1 MSYDYDIAY
10 KLLQKDPVM
19 KQIIKVTGRLI
30 PERRQRDIYGSLL
43 RSVTGQQLSVKAAA
57 TIHNRF
63 LDLFPERN
71 PEPSKVLKLSIEK
84 LRSVGL
90 SGQKSSYVISVAE
103 HALRGELEFKNIVKL
118 DDDQL
123 IKHYLLESIENFKIG
138 NKITPKKKQPLILPE
153 ELYQL
158 LLHQPDLKDCF
169 ELFNLTKKREFCE
182 YIESAKRIETK
193 IARLQKI
200 TPMILQG
207 IGLNDRYR
215 NSKND

>member
-19 KQIIKVTGRLI
+19 KQIIKVTGRLN

-43 RSVTGQQLSVKAAA
+43 RSVTGQQLSVKAAT

-103 HALRGELEFKNIVKL
+103 HAIRGELEFKNIIKL

-123 IKHYLLESIENFKIG
+123 IK
-138 NKITPKKKQPLILPE
+138 
-153 ELYQL
+153 QL
-158 LLHQPDLKDCF
+158 TAIK
-169 ELFNLTKKREFCE
+169 
-182 YIESAKRIETK
+182 
-193 IARLQKI
+193 
-200 TPMILQG
+200 G
-207 IGLNDRYR
+207 IGVWSAQMVMMFALQRPDVFPVGDLGIQISMKSQYNIKAEGKALHKKMEQIAEAWQPYRTLASRHLWADRDGG
-215 NSKND
+215 K

>member
-10 KLLQKDPVM
+10 KLVQKDPVM
-19 KQIIKVTGRLI
+19 KQIIKVTGRLS
-30 PERRQRDIYGSLL
+30 PERRQRDIYRSLL

-90 SGQKSSYVISVAE
+90 SGQKSSYVTSVAE

-123 IKHYLLESIENFKIG
+123 IK
-138 NKITPKKKQPLILPE
+138 
-153 ELYQL
+153 QL
-158 LLHQPDLKDCF
+158 TAIK
-169 ELFNLTKKREFCE
+169 
-182 YIESAKRIETK
+182 
-193 IARLQKI
+193 
-200 TPMILQG
+200 G
-207 IGLNDRYR
+207 IGVWSAQMVMMFALQRPDVFPVGDLGIQISMKSQYGIKAEGKALHNKMHQIAEAWRPYR
-215 NSKND
+215 TLASRHLWAVRDGGI

>member
-123 IKHYLLESIENFKIG
+123 IK
-138 NKITPKKKQPLILPE
+138 
-153 ELYQL
+153 QL
-158 LLHQPDLKDCF
+158 TAIK
-169 ELFNLTKKREFCE
+169 
-182 YIESAKRIETK
+182 
-193 IARLQKI
+193 
-200 TPMILQG
+200 G
-207 IGLNDRYR
+207 IGVWSAQMVMMFALQRPDVFPVGDLGIQISMKSQYGIKAEGKALHNKMHQIAEAWRPYR
-215 NSKND
+215 TLACRHLWAAKDGGI

>member
-19 KQIIKVTGRLI
+19 KQIIKVTGRLS
-30 PERRQRDIYGSLL
+30 PERRQRDIYRSLM

-90 SGQKSSYVISVAE
+90 SGQKSSYVTSVAE

-123 IKHYLLESIENFKIG
+123 IK
-138 NKITPKKKQPLILPE
+138 
-153 ELYQL
+153 QL
-158 LLHQPDLKDCF
+158 TAIK
-169 ELFNLTKKREFCE
+169 
-182 YIESAKRIETK
+182 
-193 IARLQKI
+193 
-200 TPMILQG
+200 G
-207 IGLNDRYR
+207 IGVWSAQMVMMFALQRPDVFPVGDLGIQISMKSQYGIKAEGKALHNKMHQIAEAWQPYR
-215 NSKND
+215 TLASRHLWAVRDGGI

>member
-10 KLLQKDPVM
+10 KLVQKDPVM
-19 KQIIKVTGRLI
+19 KQIIKVTGRLS
-30 PERRQRDIYGSLL
+30 PERRQRDIYRSLL

-90 SGQKSSYVISVAE
+90 SGQKSSYVTSVAE

-123 IKHYLLESIENFKIG
+123 IK
-138 NKITPKKKQPLILPE
+138 
-153 ELYQL
+153 QL
-158 LLHQPDLKDCF
+158 TAIK
-169 ELFNLTKKREFCE
+169 
-182 YIESAKRIETK
+182 
-193 IARLQKI
+193 
-200 TPMILQG
+200 G
-207 IGLNDRYR
+207 IGVWSAQMVMMFALQRPDVFPVGDLGIQISIKSQYGIKAEGKALHNKMHQIAEAWQPYR
-215 NSKND
+215 TLASRHLWAVRDGGI

>member
-10 KLLQKDPVM
+10 KLVQKDPVM
-19 KQIIKVTGRLI
+19 KQIIKVTGRLS
-30 PERRQRDIYGSLL
+30 PERRQRDIYRSLM

-90 SGQKSSYVISVAE
+90 SGQKSSYVTSVAE

-123 IKHYLLESIENFKIG
+123 IK
-138 NKITPKKKQPLILPE
+138 
-153 ELYQL
+153 QL
-158 LLHQPDLKDCF
+158 TAIK
-169 ELFNLTKKREFCE
+169 
-182 YIESAKRIETK
+182 
-193 IARLQKI
+193 
-200 TPMILQG
+200 G
-207 IGLNDRYR
+207 IGVWSAQMVMMFALQRPDVFPVGDLGIQISIKSQYGIKAEGKALHNKMHQIAEAWQPYR
-215 NSKND
+215 TLASRHLWAVRDGGI

>member
-19 KQIIKVTGRLI
+19 KQIIKVTGRLS
-30 PERRQRDIYGSLL
+30 PERRQRDIYGSLM

-90 SGQKSSYVISVAE
+90 SGQKSSYVTSVAE

-123 IKHYLLESIENFKIG
+123 IK
-138 NKITPKKKQPLILPE
+138 
-153 ELYQL
+153 QL
-158 LLHQPDLKDCF
+158 TAIK
-169 ELFNLTKKREFCE
+169 
-182 YIESAKRIETK
+182 
-193 IARLQKI
+193 
-200 TPMILQG
+200 G
-207 IGLNDRYR
+207 IGVWSAQMVMMFALQRPDVFPVGDLGIQISMKSQYGIKAEGKALHNKMHQIAEAWQPYR
-215 NSKND
+215 TLASRHLWAVRDGGI

>member
-19 KQIIKVTGRLI
+19 KQIIKVTGRLS
-30 PERRQRDIYGSLL
+30 PERRQRDIYRSLL

-84 LRSVGL
+84 LRAVGL
-90 SGQKSSYVISVAE
+90 SGQKSSYVTSVAE

-123 IKHYLLESIENFKIG
+123 IK
-138 NKITPKKKQPLILPE
+138 
-153 ELYQL
+153 QL
-158 LLHQPDLKDCF
+158 TAIK
-169 ELFNLTKKREFCE
+169 
-182 YIESAKRIETK
+182 
-193 IARLQKI
+193 
-200 TPMILQG
+200 G
-207 IGLNDRYR
+207 IGVWSAQMVMMFALQRPDVFPVGDLGIQISMKSQYGIKAEGKALHNKMHQIAEAWQPYR
-215 NSKND
+215 TLASRHLWAVRDGGI

>member
-19 KQIIKVTGRLI
+19 KQIIKVTGRLN

-43 RSVTGQQLSVKAAA
+43 RSVTGQQLSVKAAT

-103 HALRGELEFKNIVKL
+103 HAIRGELEFKNIIKL

-123 IKHYLLESIENFKIG
+123 IK
-138 NKITPKKKQPLILPE
+138 
-153 ELYQL
+153 QL
-158 LLHQPDLKDCF
+158 TAIK
-169 ELFNLTKKREFCE
+169 
-182 YIESAKRIETK
+182 
-193 IARLQKI
+193 
-200 TPMILQG
+200 G
-207 IGLNDRYR
+207 IGVWSAQMVMMFALQRPDVFPVGDLGIQISIKSQYGIKAEGKALHNKMHQIAEAWQPYR
-215 NSKND
+215 TLASRHLWAVRDGGI

>member
-19 KQIIKVTGRLI
+19 KQIIKVTGRLS

-43 RSVTGQQLSVKAAA
+43 RSVTGQQLSVKAAT

-90 SGQKSSYVISVAE
+90 SGQKSSYVTSVAE

-123 IKHYLLESIENFKIG
+123 IK
-138 NKITPKKKQPLILPE
+138 
-153 ELYQL
+153 QL
-158 LLHQPDLKDCF
+158 TAIK
-169 ELFNLTKKREFCE
+169 
-182 YIESAKRIETK
+182 
-193 IARLQKI
+193 
-200 TPMILQG
+200 G
-207 IGLNDRYR
+207 IGVWSAQMVMMFALQRPDVFPVGDLGIQIAIKIFDSYIFTTYQTLTY
-215 NSKND
+215 